1 MKRNIYST
9 ADTVHKTGLQGYQ
22 ALGKQV
28 SARTG
33 VQLPGATGTSTL
45 TSPTTNRTEA
55 DYDDFWAEN
64 GVKETGV
71 QEPRRPE
78 NAAFAGQSQ
87 QQKKSIVGQNNTS
100 QGGSSGKDDEWENW

>member
-1 MKRNIYST
+1 VKRNIYST
-9 ADTVHKTGLQGYQ
+9 ADTVQKTGLQGYQ

-33 VQLPGATGTSTL
+33 VQLPGATGTSGL
-45 TSPTTNRTEA
+45 ASPSTNRTEA

-64 GVKETGV
+64 GVKETEV

-87 QQKKSIVGQNNTS
+87 QQKKSIVGQSNKS
-100 QGGSSGKDDEWENW
+100 QGSGKDDEWENW

>member
-9 ADTVHKTGLQGYQ
+9 ADTVQKTGLQGYQ

-33 VQLPGATGTSTL
+33 VQLPGATAGGVGTSPMG
-45 TSPTTNRTEA
+45 SPQVTRTEA

-64 GVKETGV
+64 GVKDHS
-71 QEPRRPE
+71 EPRRPE

-87 QQKKSIVGQNNTS
+87 QPQKQT
-100 QGGSSGKDDEWENW
+100 GGATGKDDEWENW

>member
-1 MKRNIYST
+1 VKRNIYST
-9 ADTVHKTGLQGYQ
+9 ADTVQKTGLQGYQ

-33 VQLPGATGTSTL
+33 VQLPGATAGM
-45 TSPTTNRTEA
+45 SPMGSPQANRTEA

-64 GVKETGV
+64 GVKDTNTTTTTG
-71 QEPRRPE
+71 EPRRPE

-87 QQKKSIVGQNNTS
+87 QPQRK
-100 QGGSSGKDDEWENW
+100 QGNSASGKDDEWENW